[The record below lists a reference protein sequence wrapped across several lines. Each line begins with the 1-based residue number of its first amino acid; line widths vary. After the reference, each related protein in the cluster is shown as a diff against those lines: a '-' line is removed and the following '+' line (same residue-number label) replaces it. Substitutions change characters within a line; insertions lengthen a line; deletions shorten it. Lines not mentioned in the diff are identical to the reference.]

1 MSGSTSK
8 MATPTILVEL
18 KMRTPG
24 SDHSKKESAAVG
36 SHFGEETNQLL
47 DFYIFQIKNE
57 RRKKKADAAG
67 PAIEK
72 ATAAAEEAKLQGYCQ
87 QQ

>member
-1 MSGSTSK
+1 MRSVPLSRYGSIVTKRKCLSPFPSK
-8 MATPTILVEL
+8 ISEVF
-18 KMRTPG
+18 
-24 SDHSKKESAAVG
+24 S
-36 SHFGEETNQLL
+36 
-47 DFYIFQIKNE
+47 E